1 MSCVRIFIMK
11 YYKTI
16 EVICRVIIQRNKDIL
31 LCKNIEHSL
40 YYLPGGHVEFGD
52 SMNKTVYKELNE
64 ELGLR
69 EDQIK
74 NLKYIDVLEN
84 FFGEGENQSHE
95 INLIFSANLSEDASI
110 KSMES
115 HIDFEWKNINELK
128 DISFM
133 PIEMIPIIQNNI

>member
-1 MSCVRIFIMK
+1 M
-11 YYKTI
+11 
-16 EVICRVIIQRNKDIL
+16 IIQRNKDIL